1 VRKAREHARVQT
13 CKGKQQQT
21 GRFKCITT
29 TPHSTTHESTTTP
42 HSTTQGLEGKGHTN
56 AVVDLAVSG
65 DMLVSCA
72 LDDTLRTVT
81 SRPFLLAG
89 VGLYPDYKQHRLYP
103 VLVTSNITCTLRF

>member
-1 VRKAREHARVQT
+1 MRKAREHARVQT

-21 GRFKCITT
+21 GRLKCITT

-65 DMLVSCA
+65 EA
-72 LDDTLRTVT
+72 RTGIT
-81 SRPFLLAG
+81 
-89 VGLYPDYKQHRLYP
+89 VGC
-103 VLVTSNITCTLRF
+103 VCTLHTQLWKL